1 MSEVDF
7 SGLKRKSRLPPPPSQ
22 PSDNLSRP
30 ELAPA
35 ANPPEP
41 TPQGPLIDEPV
52 NPRPISGGGGG
63 EAGGQPRPTR
73 QPEPSQVPQ
82 PLPTMDGRAR
92 RATGRIYPFATRVAP
107 DFRPRL
113 IALAD
118 SLNCT
123 MAEAL
128 EHALEALETQLSKK
142 R

>member
-1 MSEVDF
+1 VIEVDF
-7 SGLKRKSRLPPPPSQ
+7 SGLKRKSRPPPPPSQ

-30 ELAPA
+30 ELVSA
-35 ANPPEP
+35 ANPQEP
-41 TPQGPLIDEPV
+41 TPEGRLVGEAVNPGPL
-52 NPRPISGGGGG
+52 SGGG
-63 EAGGQPRPTR
+63 EDTDRPQPAR
-73 QPEPSQVPQ
+73 QPERPPDTQ

-92 RATGRIYPFATRVAP
+92 RATGRIYPFATRVAS

-118 SLNCT
+118 RLNCT

-128 EHALEALETQLSKK
+128 EHALEAPETQLSNK

>member
-1 MSEVDF
+1 VTDVDF

-30 ELAPA
+30 ELVSA
-35 ANPPEP
+35 ANPQEP
-41 TPQGPLIDEPV
+41 TPEARPVVEAVNPGPL
-52 NPRPISGGGGG
+52 SGGGG
-63 EAGGQPRPTR
+63 EDTDRSQPAR
-73 QPEPSQVPQ
+73 QPERPPDTQ

-92 RATGRIYPFATRVAP
+92 RATGRIYPFATRVAS

-118 SLNCT
+118 RLNCT

-128 EHALEALETQLSKK
+128 EHALEALETQLSNK